1 VRIALT
7 GGGTGGHVYPALE
20 VGRLARDRGA
30 ELVYLGSERGMESK
44 VAAANGIEF
53 HGFQAEPL
61 WSLTTVRGWRSL
73 AKLLQAR
80 RDARR
85 WLSNH
90 PVDAVFSTGGYSAG
104 PVMAAARSL
113 KIPYVVHEANSVPG
127 RANRMFAKGAKAF
140 TSVFRATAT
149 VIPGTIR
156 TGQPIRRELRE
167 AAQSKPPSGHPPK
180 ILVTGGSQ
188 GAAALNEMALS
199 LNVDAAVTLVCGP
212 KNFEALRSR
221 AGSVDLRAFLS
232 ADEMAEAYQAASLVI
247 GRSGGSCAEFAAFR
261 LPSVLVP
268 LPTSADD
275 HQRVNAREFSAMRA
289 AVVVEQAN
297 PVDFEAAVTGW
308 LNDPERV
315 ATARH
320 NLEEWDCP
328 HATADIV
335 NLLLQ

>member
-1 VRIALT
+1 
-7 GGGTGGHVYPALE
+7 
-20 VGRLARDRGA
+20 
-30 ELVYLGSERGMESK
+30 
-44 VAAANGIEF
+44 
-53 HGFQAEPL
+53 
-61 WSLTTVRGWRSL
+61 
-73 AKLLQAR
+73 
-80 RDARR
+80 
-85 WLSNH
+85 
-90 PVDAVFSTGGYSAG
+90 
-104 PVMAAARSL
+104 
-113 KIPYVVHEANSVPG
+113 
-127 RANRMFAKGAKAF
+127 MFAGGAKAF

-149 VIPGTIR
+149 VIPGTVR

-167 AAQSKPPSGHPPK
+167 AALAVTKNDRPGK

-188 GAAALNEMALS
+188 GAAALNELVLS
-199 LNVDAAVTLVCGP
+199 LKVDAEVTLVCGP
-212 KNFEALRSR
+212 KNYESLRSR
-221 AGSVDLRAFLS
+221 AEGIDLRAFLS
-232 ADEMAEAYQAASLVI
+232 ADEMAEAYRSAALVI

-297 PVDFEAAVTGW
+297 PVDFDSAVAGW

-328 HATADIV
+328 NATSDIV
-335 NLLLQ
+335 NLLFR